1 MCKKFSSKW
10 GFLWVGGWSIWVCEE
25 DAEAHRVSS
34 VLLGS
39 EDCILPYLISGRKSF
54 SPLLHPFFS
63 LSSVSV
69 QKVCPCLTWQG
80 KEQLDDPWLVRRH
93 LQDADHTNRD
103 RGQTQGPGS
112 ACLDAVLMMLVV
124 ALKPCFLLFLCYFN
138 LFFLLSCTVRKEK
151 LWTLPPPAL
160 NLHSSVMLIKTCT
173 ILLWSNWILNKGW
186 QDYINCKAWRF
197 SEFRV

>member
-1 MCKKFSSKW
+1 MGFS
-10 GFLWVGGWSIWVCEE
+10 VGGWLEYLSAWGRCWGPQSLFCSLEVRIAFYPIWFQVEN
-25 DAEAHRVSS
+25 
-34 VLLGS
+34 LLA
-39 EDCILPYLISGRKSF
+39 CFFI
-54 SPLLHPFFS
+54 PFFP
-63 LSSVSV
+63 SVSV

-124 ALKPCFLLFLCYFN
+124 ALKPCFLLFLCCFN
-138 LFFLLSCTVRKEK
+138 LFFLLGCTVRKEK